1 MTEETAVRITER
13 MNRNF
18 FIKLLVWA
26 VLFLLLYTVTIQ
38 YQVVCEL
45 GGSWR
50 TPVSLKTPVDAY
62 TPVNIYIMWFYAACL
77 LYVPFSGALFALNR
91 RITAIQVVAF
101 YLGVI
106 AVYLLSYA
114 IYLVFPTT
122 AAEVMLTSYEPNKDL
137 FINRG
142 MFDALQNLYAL
153 STPLGDFPS
162 LHVAPLVVMGL
173 FLWRY
178 WRWLL
183 VVYVPL
189 AFLGGVGTFVLK
201 FHTVMGFLGGA
212 VMGVFGWL
220 VIFSWL
226 LRVLS
231 RFEQSADAVAG

>member
-1 MTEETAVRITER
+1 MRITER

-18 FIKLLVWA
+18 FIKALVWA

-101 YLGVI
+101 YLSVI

-142 MFDALQNLYAL
+142 MFDALAKPLRAEHPTGRLPKLARGSASRDGSISVAL
-153 STPLGDFPS
+153 LA
-162 LHVAPLVVMGL
+162 VAARGL
-173 FLWRY
+173 RTARIPGRRGHLRSEVSH
-178 WRWLL
+178 RDGISRRRSHGRLRVAGHLL
-183 VVYVPL
+183 V
-189 AFLGGVGTFVLK
+189 ATSGVESL
-201 FHTVMGFLGGA
+201 
-212 VMGVFGWL
+212 
-220 VIFSWL
+220 
-226 LRVLS
+226 
-231 RFEQSADAVAG
+231 